1 MAPAKETDRPG
12 MLPCGHT
19 HAKESYNRWRTIHSS
34 RNYRHFGSAKW
45 IHMMGGNVYNAYP
58 IYDWKT
64 SDIWIA
70 NGKVQ
75 MGNLQPALRS
85 LLSGWYPLGRQRV
98 ASPFISQALSTLS
111 RYIRQSIRIHGARW

>member
-1 MAPAKETDRPG
+1 MPRTQ
-12 MLPCGHT
+12 
-19 HAKESYNRWRTIHSS
+19 ESYNRWRTIHSS

-70 NGKVQ
+70 NGKFRWGIYNQLYDLYYQAGILWGVSAWRVRSSHRPCQ
-75 MGNLQPALRS
+75 RS
-85 LLSGWYPLGRQRV
+85 LD
-98 ASPFISQALSTLS
+98 I
-111 RYIRQSIRIHGARW
+111 